1 MLDRVSVSSP
11 DLPLISPP
19 PLLAETRFQA
29 TQTIISPYPLGAW
42 HSCRAACRRGLSSC
56 VVRDDGLRSWY
67 RQQPVQTSRREARPR
82 MTRPDLGRQGS
93 CGDGKLSQ
101 RTKHITHHMSRGPR
115 STMTS
120 THPLTTHTPH
130 APTNNTENG
139 FPEGPA
145 AASVTIGFV
154 SKREKKFSVSRSDCF
169 FFGVVRDLLFK
180 QTEISICCLPPKQV
194 TETEQNTALQL
205 LVFPYHKPQS
215 FLFVSNEVFHRFI
228 SLCRLGRSR
237 PSRAPQPPA
246 S

>member
-1 MLDRVSVSSP
+1 MLDKVSVSSP
-11 DLPLISPP
+11 DLPPDLPP
-19 PLLAETRFQA
+19 PLLAATRFQA
-29 TQTIISPYPLGAW
+29 TQTIISPCPLGAS

-56 VVRDDGLRSWY
+56 VVRDDGPRSWY

-93 CGDGKLSQ
+93 CGDRKISQ

-154 SKREKKFSVSRSDCF
+154 SKREKNFQFLVRIVSFSVLFGISYLSKLRSRSVDF
-169 FFGVVRDLLFK
+169 
-180 QTEISICCLPPKQV
+180 PPNK
-194 TETEQNTALQL
+194 LQ
-205 LVFPYHKPQS
+205 KPNRI
-215 FLFVSNEVFHRFI
+215 LHSNY
-228 SLCRLGRSR
+228 
-237 PSRAPQPPA
+237 
-246 S
+246 